1 MNLASAVIAACA
13 AAAAAIAAFK
23 SWNAATRAATT
34 TAALA
39 TLMVDLRHADLT
51 PEFEVTCKAR
61 SRDHD
66 SADLHVALKL
76 GRLPHLDEVT
86 VTVLDETGHDHWT
99 RGLPAGVTQ
108 EQAEA
113 FVWGPWEFAVAAG
126 GQGQAAGNGATNRM
140 TSARAYSVMNGKN
153 WDVLTLSHTNPG
165 PWMNGT
171 SPDDWRRRYAGKP
184 VSLLITCRRDGYEP
198 WTVPYDVVA
207 EPHTPIRIH
216 MI

>member
-1 MNLASAVIAACA
+1 MNLAFAVISACA

-23 SWNAATRAATT
+23 SWNAATRAAAT

-39 TLMVDLRHADLT
+39 TFMVDLRHADLT
-51 PEFEVTCKAR
+51 PESEVTCKAR

-126 GQGQAAGNGATNRM
+126 HGQAAGNGATNRM
-140 TSARAYSVMNGKN
+140 TSARAYSV
-153 WDVLTLSHTNPG
+153 V
-165 PWMNGT
+165 NGT

-198 WTVPYDVVA
+198 WIVPYDVVA
-207 EPHTPIRIH
+207 EPHTPISIH

>member
-1 MNLASAVIAACA
+1 MNLAFAVISACA

-23 SWNAATRAATT
+23 SWNAATRAAAT

-39 TLMVDLRHADLT
+39 SLVVELRHADLT

-76 GRLPHLDEVT
+76 GRLSHLDEVT
-86 VTVLDETGHDHWT
+86 VTVLDETGHEHWT
-99 RGLPAGVTQ
+99 RGLPAGVTR

-126 GQGQAAGNGATNRM
+126 RGGAGNGATNRM
-140 TSARAYSVMNGKN
+140 TS
-153 WDVLTLSHTNPG
+153 G
-165 PWMNGT
+165 P
-171 SPDDWRRRYAGKP
+171 
-184 VSLLITCRRDGYEP
+184 IP
-198 WTVPYDVVA
+198 W
-207 EPHTPIRIH
+207 
-216 MI
+216 